1 MSLFS
6 RKRSPAADVGDE
18 PDRKAR
24 LERELR
30 ASSEEVR
37 DRRAL
42 ASVGEVDLASVLL
55 SRVAQAARPI
65 AVGLALRGPEGDLGK
80 LQRTT
85 ELNDIDDRPVRR
97 LLQTF
102 EVLASHAT
110 RLRDANAVMK
120 QCAADLI
127 DALGRLV
134 DAGSGVRDSLESIRV
149 RLLEAKDIQDLEEL
163 RNLLVDHAA
172 SLVSLAE
179 NREEAIQRAHE
190 VAHESQRR
198 AEELEAALVG
208 AEEAARTD
216 PLTGLG
222 NRRALDDAVSNDL
235 PGPLGVLA
243 LDLDHFKRVND
254 DHGHAVGD
262 EVLRYVADVLRGELR
277 GDDHAFRIGG
287 EEFVVVL
294 PECSW
299 QGARAT
305 AERLRARLADR
316 PIPIGQSDRLNATMS
331 VGVALWSGEA
341 AFSTTL
347 EEADA
352 ALYRAKEAGRNRVVG

>member
-1 MSLFS
+1 MLLSDGESL
-6 RKRSPAADVGDE
+6 AA
-18 PDRKAR
+18 
-24 LERELR
+24 
-30 ASSEEVR
+30 
-37 DRRAL
+37 
-42 ASVGEVDLASVLL
+42 VLL

-65 AVGLALRGPEGDLGK
+65 AIGLALRGPEGDLGT

-102 EVLASHAT
+102 EVLGNHAT

-127 DALGRLV
+127 GALGQLV

-149 RLLEAKDIQDLEEL
+149 RLLEAKDIRDLEEL

-179 NREEAIQRAHE
+179 NREQAIQQAHE
-190 VAHESQRR
+190 VAQASQRR

-222 NRRALDDAVSNDL
+222 NRRALDDAVSSEL

-243 LDLDHFKRVND
+243 LDLDHFKRIND
-254 DHGHAVGD
+254 ERGHSVGD
-262 EVLRYVADVLRGELR
+262 EVLRHVAEVLRGELR
-277 GDDHAFRIGG
+277 GDDHPFRIGG

-294 PECSW
+294 PECTW

-316 PIPIGQSDRLNATMS
+316 SVPVGQDEEVWVTMS
-331 VGVALWSGEA
+331 VGVTLWAGETTFSA
-341 AFSTTL
+341 AL

-352 ALYRAKEAGRNRVVG
+352 ALYRAKEAGRNRIVG